1 MFFTIRNNE
10 IDLTCLEEMDPEAI
24 NVGYFTLSELQ
35 GYYDRLGITEP
46 AIAEA
51 VTGSNYLR
59 NSVEVYDDFTF
70 GVINVVDISDVHA
83 DRDRIAFFIRK
94 SLFILVELKDDD
106 GSTREMFEGSVG
118 RFTHNATIEKVVFGI
133 LDRLL
138 SGSNKELERAEGR
151 IMEMEQR
158 LVEGDTAPSLNR
170 EIFDLRER
178 LSVLKNYFE
187 QLIDIGE
194 ALQENE
200 NELFE
205 EKNLRYFKIFTDKA
219 SRLSSGAHALS
230 DSLIHL
236 REALDAALNYSL
248 NSIMKMFTVVTTLFL
263 PLTLIV
269 GWYGMNFANM
279 PELSW
284 QYGYLCVIGLSVTVI
299 VGCLIFFKKK
309 KLL

>member
-10 IDLTCLEEMDPEAI
+10 IDLTKLEDMDPHAI
-24 NVGYFTLSELQ
+24 NVGYFTLTELQ
-35 GYYDRLGITEP
+35 GYYDRVGIAEP
-46 AIAEA
+46 AIADA
-51 VTGSNYLR
+51 MVDGVFLR

-70 GVINVVDISDVHA
+70 GIINVVDVMDVHA

-94 SLFILVELKDDD
+94 NLFIFIELKDDD
-106 GSTREMFEGSVG
+106 GSTREMFEGAVG
-118 RFTHNATIEKVVFGI
+118 RFTHNATIEKVIFGI

-138 SGSNKELERAEGR
+138 TGSNTALEKIESR

-200 NELFE
+200 NELFK
-205 EKNLRYFKIFTDKA
+205 EKNLRYFKVFTDKA
-219 SRLSSGAHALS
+219 SRLSAGAQALS
-230 DSLIHL
+230 ESLIHL

-248 NSIMKMFTVVTTLFL
+248 NSIMKMFTVVTTVFL

-269 GWYGMNFANM
+269 GWYGMNFTNM
-279 PELSW
+279 PELGW
-284 QYGYLCVIGLSVTVI
+284 RYGYLGVMALSVLVVVACI
-299 VGCLIFFKKK
+299 IFFKKK